1 MSAIAAQR
9 FFEGQATLPAMPE
22 VAQRL
27 LNTFARE
34 TASIGELAALIG
46 NDASLSA
53 RLLRLANSPRYAP
66 AARISRLTDAAMV
79 LGLGPLRGLA
89 LSASLADAFP
99 HPIGFD
105 RLRFWRQN
113 LATSG
118 YASWLARRLGLD
130 AAVAEVAGLLLR
142 GGQVLML
149 IKEPGITA
157 LVEALAG
164 PPDSVFDL
172 ERLHFGCT
180 HADVS
185 AEMAVRWRF
194 PTAMVDALYT
204 ASDPLNAQPFS
215 PVGAVLRAA
224 SVMADAAGDGLDPL
238 LELQARQPALVQG
251 LGLDLERL
259 TLGLPE
265 HTVLVEP
272 VTDLMG

>member
-1 MSAIAAQR
+1 MSVLAAQR
-9 FFEGQATLPAMPE
+9 FFEGQSTLPAMPE

-27 LNTFARE
+27 LNTFSRE
-34 TASIGELAALIG
+34 TASIGELAVLIG
-46 NDASLSA
+46 SDASLSA

-66 AARISRLTDAAMV
+66 ASRIVRLSDAAMV

-89 LSASLADAFP
+89 LSASLVDAFP

-130 AAVAEVAGLLLR
+130 AAVAEVGGLLLR

-164 PPDSVFDL
+164 PPDSVFEL

-194 PTAMVDALYT
+194 PPAMVDALYT
-204 ASDPLNAQPFS
+204 ASNPLAAQPFA
-215 PVGAVLRAA
+215 PLGAVLRAA

-251 LGLDLERL
+251 LGLDLGRL

-265 HTVLVEP
+265 HALLVEP
-272 VTDLMG
+272 VNDLMC